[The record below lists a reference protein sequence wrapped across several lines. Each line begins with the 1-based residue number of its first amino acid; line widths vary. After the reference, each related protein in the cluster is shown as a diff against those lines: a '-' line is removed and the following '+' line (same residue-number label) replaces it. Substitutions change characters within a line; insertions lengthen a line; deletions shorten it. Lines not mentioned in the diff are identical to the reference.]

1 MFVCVHAH
9 VCMRLYTHV
18 YIRVCVCIVTC
29 LWIRKML
36 NTKMYQLVI
45 ALRGWQGCVENNEER
60 IH

>member
-1 MFVCVHAH
+1 MRPCTRVHATIH
-9 VCMRLYTHV
+9 THTCT
-18 YIRVCVCIVTC
+18 YVCVCIVTC